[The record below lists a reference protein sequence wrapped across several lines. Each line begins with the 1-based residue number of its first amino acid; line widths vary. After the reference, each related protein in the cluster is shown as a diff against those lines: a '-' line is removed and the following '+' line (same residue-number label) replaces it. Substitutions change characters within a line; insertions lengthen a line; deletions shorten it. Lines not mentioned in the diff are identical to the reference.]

1 MNIRTVNQMV
11 CFFSKIFHLQLFC
24 LPFIHNVFFAGIV
37 SYMEGQVGLS
47 SKIKPTIREVKEFL
61 KQAIDD
67 VVVLGLF
74 KDEEDPLFKTFIEAN
89 NDIREEYFFGH
100 TFDKNAKD
108 FLGVKESSV
117 LVVHPPHFISEH
129 EPKHHAFRVNIFEG
143 IFMIF

>member
-1 MNIRTVNQMV
+1 MQ
-11 CFFSKIFHLQLFC
+11 FFISNFVQL
-24 LPFIHNVFFAGIV
+24 LFIHTVFFAGIV

-67 VVVLGLF
+67 VVILGLF
-74 KDEEDPLFKTFIEAN
+74 KDEDDPLFKTFIEAN

-100 TFDKNAKD
+100 TFDKKVKD

-117 LVVHPPHFISEH
+117 LVVHPSHLISEH
-129 EPKHHAFRVNIFEG
+129 EPKHHAYTVNIFKCVS
-143 IFMIF
+143 